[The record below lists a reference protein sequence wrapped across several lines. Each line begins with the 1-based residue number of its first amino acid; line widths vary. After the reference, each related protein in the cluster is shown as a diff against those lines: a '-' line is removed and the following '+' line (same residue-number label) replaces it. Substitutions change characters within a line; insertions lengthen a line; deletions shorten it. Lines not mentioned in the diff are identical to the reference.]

1 MTINEKL
8 ANAFSPLREELKE
21 LREIAE
27 RNTAELK
34 AIVPSEVI
42 DKTGIQ
48 LRKNIILNL
57 TDYNETDVR
66 KRDSTIEEAFFI
78 MQDLLPGW
86 EYNEEGSF
94 TEQGAIDQMKKD
106 LSIRES
112 KFRLN
117 VIVGGR
123 LLDLE
128 KGIVNWSN
136 LRRFFYSYKTKAKL
150 TIMFPNYVKGFY
162 DRLAT
167 LFAKTSDDRRP
178 YISQAVLDNT
188 EYMDKAI
195 KDAIVQVFGTNSE
208 EGWIRTR

>member
-128 KGIVNWSN
+128 KV
-136 LRRFFYSYKTKAKL
+136 TAKC
-150 TIMFPNYVKGFY
+150 F
-162 DRLAT
+162 
-167 LFAKTSDDRRP
+167 
-178 YISQAVLDNT
+178 
-188 EYMDKAI
+188 
-195 KDAIVQVFGTNSE
+195 
-208 EGWIRTR
+208 